1 MYDRIIE
8 LVKSTKAIVFDKKLQ
23 EDIKMKGAADFVT
36 AVDTGISNYL
46 KEELGK
52 ITEGYGFFSEEE
64 DGSLSDPCW
73 ILDPIDGTTNLVY
86 GYGLS
91 SVSLALYSGGEIVF
105 GVVYNPY
112 TDECFTSVKGEG
124 AYYNGERIHVS
135 SRPFSESIIEFGEG
149 STKKHLADENFE
161 LVKII
166 FKQVVDL
173 RRICSSALSVC
184 YIAQGRIDGYFEKVL
199 KPWDI
204 AAGYLILKEA
214 GGCMTDYDGKDIS
227 FAEPT
232 SVIVGNPEVQAK
244 LTEIIRDFY
253 DGKRG

>member
-1 MYDRIIE
+1 M
-8 LVKSTKAIVFDKKLQ
+8 
-23 EDIKMKGAADFVT
+23 
-36 AVDTGISNYL
+36 
-46 KEELGK
+46 
-52 ITEGYGFFSEEE
+52 
-64 DGSLSDPCW
+64 
-73 ILDPIDGTTNLVY
+73 
-86 GYGLS
+86 
-91 SVSLALYSGGEIVF
+91 
-105 GVVYNPY
+105 
-112 TDECFTSVKGEG
+112 
-124 AYYNGERIHVS
+124 
-135 SRPFSESIIEFGEG
+135 
-149 STKKHLADENFE
+149 
-161 LVKII
+161 
-166 FKQVVDL
+166 VDL

-214 GGCMTDYDGKDIS
+214 GGCMTDYDGNDIS

>member
-52 ITEGYGFFSEEE
+52 ITAGYGFFSEEE

-135 SRPFSESIIEFGEG
+135 SRPFSESIIEFGAG

-161 LVKII
+161 LGKII

-204 AAGYLILKEA
+204 AAGYLILQEA
-214 GGCMTDYDGKDIS
+214 GGCMTDYDGNDIN

-232 SVIVGNPEVQAK
+232 SGIVGNPEVQAK
-244 LTEIIRDFY
+244 LRVIIRDFY